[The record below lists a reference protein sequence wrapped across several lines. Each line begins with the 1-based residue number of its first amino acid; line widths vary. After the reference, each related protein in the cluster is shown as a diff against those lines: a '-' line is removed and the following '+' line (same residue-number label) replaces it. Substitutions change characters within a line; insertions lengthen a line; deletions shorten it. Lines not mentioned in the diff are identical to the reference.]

1 MSNMPERETN
11 SGDADTVNA
20 LSTEA
25 APTIPEL
32 DRADA
37 LRSADGDTA
46 AFERIYRR
54 HAGRIHALVRRMM
67 GEAEADDVTQ
77 EIFVRAW
84 RKVGLFRG
92 DAAFGTW
99 LHRLAVNVI
108 LARRQKAATHHHRF
122 GAEEPPP
129 GRRPGRLERPGLRMD
144 LEAAVA
150 RLPEG
155 ARRIFVLHD
164 VEGYTHEEI
173 GELLSVSP
181 GTSKSQ
187 LHRARMTLREYLM

>member
-1 MSNMPERETN
+1 MVST
-11 SGDADTVNA
+11 
-20 LSTEA
+20 LSTA
-25 APTIPEL
+25 AEPTAAEL
-32 DRADA
+32 DRADVA
-37 LRSADGDTA
+37 RAAAGDTA

-54 HAGRIHALVRRMM
+54 HAGRIHGLVRRMM
-67 GEAEADDVTQ
+67 GPAEADDVTQ

-84 RKVGLFRG
+84 RKLELFRG
-92 DAAFGTW
+92 EAAFSTW

-108 LARRQKAATHHHRF
+108 LARRQQAVRHHERF
-122 GAEEPPP
+122 GAEEPPHE
-129 GRRPGRLERPGLRMD
+129 RRPGRRDTTGLRMD
-144 LEAAVA
+144 LEAAMA

-173 GELLSVSP
+173 GALLGVAP

-187 LHRARMTLREYLM
+187 LHRARMTLRDYLT

>member
-1 MSNMPERETN
+1 VSTLSAAAGPPVAAQ
-11 SGDADTVNA
+11 DQADVA
-20 LSTEA
+20 LA
-25 APTIPEL
+25 A
-32 DRADA
+32 A
-37 LRSADGDTA
+37 GDTA

-67 GEAEADDVTQ
+67 GPAEADDVTQ
-77 EIFVRAW
+77 EIFVRTW
-84 RKVGLFRG
+84 RKLDQFRG
-92 DAAFGTW
+92 DAAFATW

-108 LARRQKAATHHHRF
+108 LARRHRAVKHHERF

-129 GRRPGRLERPGLRMD
+129 GRRPGRRDATALRMD

-155 ARRIFVLHD
+155 ARQIFVLHD

-173 GELLSVSP
+173 GGLLDLAP

-187 LHRARMTLREYLM
+187 LHRARMMLRAYLK